1 MRRCPEISTTLPGHI
16 VSAKPGNLEVM
27 VSRDLQA
34 YLCQDS
40 TVHCYPSKRSDV
52 RFDWTLLHGVLEPCA
67 VPEELEVTGSGGV
80 PYSHTCSDNTVAQ
93 IASDRIVLRKP
104 YVGPTVLRGQPRVL
118 LRAALIP
125 CDRTTNA
132 YATAIASSR
141 AVSRG
146 VSGVYGSTT
155 VPEQYTALCA
165 HPTYPFLVAGT
176 RSDKV
181 VIVNPTYNHHLTAE
195 GPQHNPAGPVSD
207 GEASEVARHA
217 LPKTEE
223 GGVEIATTPA
233 PSDDVAKHG
242 PVEPRQLA
250 GSGEFEVF
258 VIDDDS
264 DAESSEQ
271 GDPPPNTAPTAVAD
285 EVYPLVE
292 SSPDSIID
300 LREDMDVF
308 KELLPL
314 AKRSRCDPV
323 ALEAD
328 MGDAVSKAVFA
339 ESQLP
344 RQPNSGTGFVT
355 GTRCSSGK
363 LSMVV
368 SSLASVGLT
377 RGAGSAHFRKPV
389 GNSSTKRS
397 ENSARFPTF
406 RSASAATL
414 PVKRNLL
421 STLARAKE
429 NVLTPAAVMPVPL
442 AVGASSAKEVIV
454 IDDCEENSP
463 VLQTTASAAAAMS
476 RFAIHG
482 RGAAPASWHTWTR
495 TPPPMKAAGSGGT
508 IASFFSAVKK

>member
-1 MRRCPEISTTLPGHI
+1 
-16 VSAKPGNLEVM
+16 
-27 VSRDLQA
+27 
-34 YLCQDS
+34 
-40 TVHCYPSKRSDV
+40 
-52 RFDWTLLHGVLEPCA
+52 
-67 VPEELEVTGSGGV
+67 
-80 PYSHTCSDNTVAQ
+80 
-93 IASDRIVLRKP
+93 
-104 YVGPTVLRGQPRVL
+104 
-118 LRAALIP
+118 
-125 CDRTTNA
+125 
-132 YATAIASSR
+132 
-141 AVSRG
+141 

-181 VIVNPTYNHHLTAE
+181 VIINPTYNHHLTAE
-195 GPQHNPAGPVSD
+195 GPQHNPARSVSG

-217 LPKTEE
+217 LPIIEG
-223 GGVEIATTPA
+223 GGVEIVTTPA
-233 PSDDVAKHG
+233 PSDVVAKHG
-242 PVEPRQLA
+242 PVEPWQPA
-250 GSGEFEVF
+250 GSGELEVF

-264 DAESSEQ
+264 DAESSDH

-285 EVYPLVE
+285 EVYSLVE

-300 LREDMDVF
+300 LCEDMDVF

-344 RQPNSGTGFVT
+344 RQPNSGTGAAT
-355 GTRCSSGK
+355 GTRHSSGK
-363 LSMVV
+363 LSMV
-368 SSLASVGLT
+368 SSLASAGPT
-377 RGAGSAHFRKPV
+377 RGAASANFQRPV

-397 ENSARFPTF
+397 ESRARFPSF
-406 RSASAATL
+406 RSASAPTL

-429 NVLTPAAVMPVPL
+429 NVLTPAAVMPVPSV
-442 AVGASSAKEVIV
+442 VGASSAKEVIV
-454 IDDCEENSP
+454 IDDCDENSP
-463 VLQTTASAAAAMS
+463 GLQTTASAAAAMS
-476 RFAIHG
+476 RFAVHG

>member
-1 MRRCPEISTTLPGHI
+1 MNITGKYLDHWSGDSCSNMRRCPEISTTLPGHI

-40 TVHCYPSKRSDV
+40 TVHCFPSKRSDV
-52 RFDWTLLHGVLEPCA
+52 RFDWTLLHGLLEPCA
-67 VPEELEVTGSGGV
+67 VPEELEVTGPGGV

-155 VPEQYTALCA
+155 VPELYTALCA

-181 VIVNPTYNHHLTAE
+181 VIINPTYNHHLTAE
-195 GPQHNPAGPVSD
+195 GPQHNPAGPVSG

-217 LPKTEE
+217 LPIIEG

-233 PSDDVAKHG
+233 PSDVAARHG
-242 PVEPRQLA
+242 PVEPRQPA
-250 GSGEFEVF
+250 GIGELEVF

-264 DAESSEQ
+264 DAESSEH
-271 GDPPPNTAPTAVAD
+271 GDPPPNTAPTTVAD

-292 SSPDSIID
+292 SSPDAIID
-300 LREDMDVF
+300 LCEDMDVF

-328 MGDAVSKAVFA
+328 MGDAVSKAVLA
-339 ESQLP
+339 ESQLA
-344 RQPNSGTGFVT
+344 RQPNSGTGPVT
-355 GTRCSSGK
+355 GTRHSSCK
-363 LSMVV
+363 LSMV
-368 SSLASVGLT
+368 SSLANVGPT
-377 RGAGSAHFRKPV
+377 RGTASANFQRPV
-389 GNSSTKRS
+389 GNNSTKR
-397 ENSARFPTF
+397 
-406 RSASAATL
+406 
-414 PVKRNLL
+414 
-421 STLARAKE
+421 
-429 NVLTPAAVMPVPL
+429 TPGQIPHVP
-442 AVGASSAKEVIV
+442 
-454 IDDCEENSP
+454 
-463 VLQTTASAAAAMS
+463 Q
-476 RFAIHG
+476 R
-482 RGAAPASWHTWTR
+482 
-495 TPPPMKAAGSGGT
+495 
-508 IASFFSAVKK
+508 